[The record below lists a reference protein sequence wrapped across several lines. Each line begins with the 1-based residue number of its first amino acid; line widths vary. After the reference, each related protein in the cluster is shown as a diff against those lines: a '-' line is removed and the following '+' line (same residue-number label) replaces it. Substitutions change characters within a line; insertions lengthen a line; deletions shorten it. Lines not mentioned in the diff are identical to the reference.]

1 MASQQAKLTEME
13 VIAPFAIFL
22 PRKTTKDKRIP
33 INLNWF
39 RNAQHF
45 ESNQAKRIYLEVV
58 RSQLEGRQLET
69 PVEVTYQVFKPTR
82 RRLDKMNVAS
92 ISSKFLLDA
101 MSELGVWEDD
111 NDDFV
116 KTETILPTI
125 HDKGNERVV
134 VRFKTIGESI

>member
-1 MASQQAKLTEME
+1 M
-13 VIAPFAIFL
+13 PFAVYL
-22 PRKTTKDKRIP
+22 PRKTKKDVRVP
-33 INLNWF
+33 INLNWY

-45 ESNQAKRIYLEVV
+45 QSNQVKKIYMELV
-58 RSQLEGRQLET
+58 RSQLEGLQLET

-92 ISSKFLLDA
+92 ITSKFLLDA

-116 KTETILPTI
+116 KTETILPTV
-125 HDKGNERVV
+125 HDKDNERVV
-134 VRFKTIGESI
+134 VCFKTVGGDNGNKLSSP